1 MTRALLTVLLP
12 ILFLAAPAAAQ
23 SPPKTPPPG
32 RAEALQALAHK
43 DANQRREAAARL
55 GELGIMA
62 DARALAKALR
72 DADDDTREAAEK
84 SLWQIWARS
93 GSAEVD
99 NLYRTGVEQMGGGER
114 QKAISTFTRV
124 IELKP
129 DFAEGWNKRATL
141 YFITG
146 DYRKSLAD
154 CDEVIKR
161 NPQHFGAL
169 AGYGQIYLRL
179 EEYDRALDYFRRAL
193 AVNPNMD
200 SVRLN
205 ILLLEKMQDERMKRM
220 I

>member
-12 ILFLAAPAAAQ
+12 IIFLAGPAAAQ
-23 SPPKTPPPG
+23 NQPLIPPPG
-32 RAEALQALAHK
+32 RAEALSALAHK
-43 DANQRREAAARL
+43 DAKLRRGAAARL
-55 GELGIMA
+55 GELGTMA
-62 DARALAKALR
+62 DVMALAKALR
-72 DADDDTREAAEK
+72 DTDEETREAAEK
-84 SLWQIWARS
+84 SLWQVWARS
-93 GSAEVD
+93 GNPDVD
-99 NLYRTGVEQMGGGER
+99 NLYRAGVEQMGGGER

-154 CDEVIKR
+154 CNEVIKR

-193 AVNPNMD
+193 EVNPNMD

-205 ILLLEKMQDERMKRM
+205 ILLLEKMQEQRHKRM